1 MNTVMQQRVRLRD
14 AKRVVVKIGSRVL
27 VQRNGRPDLRRLR
40 ELTRDLARLQR
51 QGVEVV
57 VVSSGAVGAGMQ
69 ALGMP
74 TRPKEIT
81 DLQMAAAV
89 GQSRLMALYDKLFAA
104 ERLRIG
110 QVLLTHDDLKDRRRH
125 LNARTTLLNLLGHF
139 IIPIIN
145 ENDVVSV
152 EELKFGDNDVLAALV
167 SLLIHADLLVLLTT
181 VDGLR
186 APAGAGRTRRVACL
200 NGLTPATLALA
211 QGKGSELSTGG
222 MASKLRAA
230 DMVAHVGTAVV
241 IANGRMPQIVSR
253 IRAGADVGTLIQPA
267 HRPPGETG
275 GAFKRWLAYFQK
287 AEGVLKIDDGARAAL
302 EKKGGSL
309 LPIGLLA
316 VEGRFDDGAVVDIR
330 APDGGIVARGL
341 SEYSSKDLLIIR
353 GHRSSEVS
361 ALLGVDGPA
370 EVVHRDKL
378 VLIRS

>member
-1 MNTVMQQRVRLRD
+1 MNTARQQRDLLRD

-40 ELTRDLARLQR
+40 ALTQDLARLQR

-69 ALGMP
+69 ALGMK

-110 QVLLTHDDLKDRRRH
+110 QVLLTHDDLKDRHRH
-125 LNARTTLLNLLGHF
+125 LNARHTLLNLLGHF

-152 EELKFGDNDVLAALV
+152 AELKFGDNDVLAALV
-167 SLLIHADLLVLLTT
+167 TLLIHADLLVLLTT

-200 NGLTPATLALA
+200 QELTPDALALA
-211 QGKGSELSTGG
+211 QGKGSDLSTGG
-222 MASKLRAA
+222 MASKLRSA

-241 IANGRMPQIVSR
+241 IANGRMPQIVAR
-253 IRAGADVGTLIQPA
+253 ICAGADVGTLIPPA
-267 HRPPGETG
+267 LPPDEAG

-287 AEGVLKIDDGARAAL
+287 AKGHLKIDDGARAAL
-302 EKKGGSL
+302 EIKGGSL

-316 VEGRFDDGAVVDIR
+316 VEGRFDEGDVVDIR
-330 APDGGIVARGL
+330 SLDGGLVARGL
-341 SEYSSKDLLIIR
+341 SEYSSGDLQKIR
-353 GHRSSEVS
+353 GHRSDEVPD
-361 ALLGVDGPA
+361 LLGADGPA

-378 VLIRS
+378 VLLKS